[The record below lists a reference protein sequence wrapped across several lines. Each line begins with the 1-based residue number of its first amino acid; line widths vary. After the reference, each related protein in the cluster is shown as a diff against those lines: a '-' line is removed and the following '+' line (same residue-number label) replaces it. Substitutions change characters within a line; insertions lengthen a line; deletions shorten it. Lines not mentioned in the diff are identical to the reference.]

1 MPLSPRR
8 PDHGWACLALLLA
21 TVIWALSFPF
31 IKTVLQIQQG
41 LAPEG
46 GSWFWAALLVM
57 MRFGLAGLVLLA
69 WCGRTLRTTTRSEV
83 WQGCGLGVFG
93 GLGLLLQVDGLAY
106 TEAST
111 SAFITQLYVILIPL
125 WDALWHR
132 RRPSVWVWTSASL
145 VLIGLAILARFDWRA
160 LKLGRGEFETVLSAL
175 FFTAQILW
183 LDRPRFAGNR
193 VALFTLMMFGVTA
206 LLFLPLFLA
215 TLPELATLPRAY
227 ASGTVAGLML
237 ALTLGCT
244 LFCYSMMN
252 RWQPRVTPTEAG
264 LIYAVEPLF
273 ASFYALFLPAW
284 LSGLAG
290 IHYANETLTPRLL
303 VGGGLITIANVL
315 VQWRAVRKS

>member
-1 MPLSPRR
+1 MPTSSRR
-8 PDHGWACLALLLA
+8 PDHWWACLALFLA
-21 TVIWALSFPF
+21 TIIWAISFPF

-46 GSWFWAALLVM
+46 GSWLLAALLVM

-69 WCGRTLRTTTRSEV
+69 WCGRTLRTTTRSEL

-111 SAFITQLYVILIPL
+111 SAFITQLYVILLPL
-125 WDALWHR
+125 WDVLWHR
-132 RRPSVWVWTSASL
+132 RRPSVWVWSSAGL
-145 VLIGLAILARFDWRA
+145 VLIGMAILARFDWHTFR
-160 LKLGRGEFETVLSAL
+160 LGRGEFETVLSTL
-175 FFTAQILW
+175 FFAGQILW

-193 VALFTLMMFGVTA
+193 VALFTLVMFGVTT
-206 LLFLPLFLA
+206 LLFLPLVLA
-215 TLPELATLPRAY
+215 TLPSFGTLPRVY
-227 ASGTVAGLML
+227 SSGTACVLML

-273 ASFYALFLPAW
+273 ASCYALFLPAW

-303 VGGGLITIANVL
+303 VGGSLITLANVL
-315 VQWRAVRKS
+315 IQWRAVQKG